1 LLWLFNLQVAVLLVR
16 QWHGGIVIAVVGGR
30 RRAASTSALAK
41 GEETGS
47 VVVTLHAGASS
58 GDPVCHHFIGLV
70 YQHIYVYTPHKQLNQ

>member
-1 LLWLFNLQVAVLLVR
+1 
-16 QWHGGIVIAVVGGR
+16 
-30 RRAASTSALAK
+30 LAK